1 MGFFVKQIKRQA
13 LSFSGPSAHFLL
25 LENTFVA
32 NVKSIQQLIEPA
44 INGLGF
50 QLWGIQQ
57 ASQGRNSTL
66 RIYIDSEKGITVD
79 DCAQVSHQVS
89 SILDVEDPIEG
100 NYTLEVSSPGM
111 DRPLFTL
118 PQYIQY
124 IGHKLKI
131 SLRVP
136 FEGRRRFVGVLAAI
150 EDEEIVLQVEQEEYV
165 LPFETIEK
173 ANVVSRD

>member
-1 MGFFVKQIKRQA
+1 
-13 LSFSGPSAHFLL
+13 
-25 LENTFVA
+25 VA

-50 QLWGIQQ
+50 DLWGIQQ
-57 ASQGRNSTL
+57 VSQRGSSTL
-66 RIYIDSEKGITVD
+66 RIFIDSDKGITVD
-79 DCAQVSHQVS
+79 DCAKVSYQVS
-89 SILDVEDPIEG
+89 SVLDVEDPIEG
-100 NYTLEVSSPGM
+100 RFTLEVSSPGM

-118 PQYIQY
+118 PQYMKY
-124 IGHKLKI
+124 IGQWLKI

-136 FEGRRRFVGVLAAI
+136 FDGRRRFVGVLTAI

>member
-1 MGFFVKQIKRQA
+1 M
-13 LSFSGPSAHFLL
+13 
-25 LENTFVA
+25 A

-50 QLWGIQQ
+50 DLWGIQRV
-57 ASQGRNSTL
+57 SQRGSSTL
-66 RIYIDSEKGITVD
+66 RIFIDSDKGITVD
-79 DCAQVSHQVS
+79 DCAKVSYQVS
-89 SILDVEDPIEG
+89 SVLDVEDPIEG
-100 NYTLEVSSPGM
+100 RFTLEVSSPGM

-118 PQYIQY
+118 PQYMKY
-124 IGHKLKI
+124 IGQWLKI

-136 FEGRRRFVGVLAAI
+136 FDGRRRFVGVLTAI

>member
-1 MGFFVKQIKRQA
+1 M
-13 LSFSGPSAHFLL
+13 
-25 LENTFVA
+25 T
-32 NVKSIQQLIEPA
+32 NVKSIQQLIEPS

-50 QLWGIQQ
+50 QLWGIQRV
-57 ASQGRNSTL
+57 SQGRNSTL
-66 RIYIDSEKGITVD
+66 RIYIDSEQGVTVD
-79 DCAQVSHQVS
+79 DCAKVSYQVS

-100 NYTLEVSSPGM
+100 NYTLEVSSPGL

-118 PQYIQY
+118 PQYTKY
-124 IGHKLKI
+124 VGHRLKI

-136 FEGRRRFVGVLAAI
+136 FEGRRRFTGMLNAI
-150 EDEEIVLQVEQEEYV
+150 EDDEIILQVDQEEYV

>member
-1 MGFFVKQIKRQA
+1 M
-13 LSFSGPSAHFLL
+13 
-25 LENTFVA
+25 A

-50 QLWGIQQ
+50 DLWGIQQ
-57 ASQGRNSTL
+57 VSQRGSSTL
-66 RIYIDSEKGITVD
+66 RIFIDSDKGITVD
-79 DCAQVSHQVS
+79 DCAKVSYQVS
-89 SILDVEDPIEG
+89 SVLDVEDPIEG
-100 NYTLEVSSPGM
+100 RFTLEVSSPGM

-118 PQYIQY
+118 PQYMKY
-124 IGHKLKI
+124 IGQWLKI

-136 FEGRRRFVGVLAAI
+136 FDGRRRFVGVLTAI

>member
-1 MGFFVKQIKRQA
+1 M
-13 LSFSGPSAHFLL
+13 
-25 LENTFVA
+25 A

-50 QLWGIQQ
+50 DLWGIQQ
-57 ASQGRNSTL
+57 VSQRGSSTL
-66 RIYIDSEKGITVD
+66 RIFIDSDKGITVD
-79 DCAQVSHQVS
+79 DCAKVSYQVS
-89 SILDVEDPIEG
+89 SVLDVEDPIEG
-100 NYTLEVSSPGM
+100 RFTLEVSSPGM
-111 DRPLFTL
+111 DTPLFTL
-118 PQYIQY
+118 PQYMKY
-124 IGHKLKI
+124 IGQWLKI

-136 FEGRRRFVGVLAAI
+136 FDGRRRFVGVLTAI